1 MQISNMG
8 LWALIVIATEDAGE
22 GLFARMEEEDDIA
35 ADHIDAN
42 GVVRQEDQDIAGVAC
57 VVGDITVEDAAIL
70 EDDDREIHTP

>member
-22 GLFARMEEEDDIA
+22 GLFDRMEEEDDIA

-42 GVVRQEDQDIAGVAC
+42 GVGRQEDQDIAGVTC

-70 EDDDREIHTP
+70 EDEDREIHTP